1 MLTTELLS
9 DGFSISS
16 CMSSALSEPDGMGL
30 GTVGFNPAVCERM
43 CRGAGF
49 DHWRQLDYKKDAANL
64 YYEVAISPPPAL

>member
-1 MLTTELLS
+1 
-9 DGFSISS
+9 
-16 CMSSALSEPDGMGL
+16 MGL
-30 GTVGFNPAVCERM
+30 GTVGFNPAVCETM